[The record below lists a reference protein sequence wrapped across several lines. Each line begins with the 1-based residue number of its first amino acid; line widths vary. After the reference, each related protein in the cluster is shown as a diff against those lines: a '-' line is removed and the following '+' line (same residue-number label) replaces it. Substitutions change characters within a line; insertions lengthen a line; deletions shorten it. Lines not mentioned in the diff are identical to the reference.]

1 MRLKKHLPCLVRTGW
16 IFRIGEEDFRRL
28 KMEDQDP
35 HQNQKKRIDEELP
48 LLRCWIWNLN
58 LPVLD
63 FVLPSPHL
71 ATKQQRRS

>member
-16 IFRIGEEDFRRL
+16 IFRIGEEAFRRL

-35 HQNQKKRIDEELP
+35 HQNQKKRIDEELS